1 MLLRFFKN
9 IKGGR
14 ICNRTSDNHLKLQ
27 SKPTS
32 FLTTNPLHKH
42 VSLAFNKDS
51 FIVASLFIEHLIQNE
66 ENIYNLTDICQT
78 NPTLT
83 LDLHLISEAIATKK
97 QLEEKVWYKDR
108 NVLNLHII
116 LTTPITATIWHGIM
130 NTMRDSDLLPPHF
143 PGQGIMHYFEKFDT
157 HIHSHR
163 KKGPVIHKFT
173 HHPYQYNSIC
183 CCSKCKRLRH
193 VHKDCCDYQH
203 IRCYA
208 LGPGHTT
215 PNCPVEKEKANV
227 EERVGRSIN
236 KMGDW

>member
-116 LTTPITATIWHGIM
+116 LTTPITATI
-130 NTMRDSDLLPPHF
+130 
-143 PGQGIMHYFEKFDT
+143 
-157 HIHSHR
+157 
-163 KKGPVIHKFT
+163 
-173 HHPYQYNSIC
+173 
-183 CCSKCKRLRH
+183 
-193 VHKDCCDYQH
+193 
-203 IRCYA
+203 
-208 LGPGHTT
+208 
-215 PNCPVEKEKANV
+215 
-227 EERVGRSIN
+227 
-236 KMGDW
+236 